1 MVSYEG
7 YILKSKFFELL
18 DKTVFVDREKIAKIK
33 DVIIDTDEWKITHLE
48 IELNKRATKQIV
60 GSNKEVR
67 NTLAISALEKGMA
80 CCSDAGVEIKV
91 SRGQLPIY
99 LRSP

>member
-1 MVSYEG
+1 
-7 YILKSKFFELL
+7 LKTKFYELL
-18 DKTVFVDREKIAKIK
+18 NKDVFVGGDKIAKIK

-48 IELNKRATKQIV
+48 IELNKKAAKQIV
-60 GSNKEVR
+60 GVNKEAR

-91 SRGQLPIY
+91 SKGQLPIY
-99 LRSP
+99 LRSA

>member
-1 MVSYEG
+1 LV
-7 YILKSKFFELL
+7 LKTKFYELL
-18 DKTVFVDREKIAKIK
+18 DKDVFVDGDKIAKIK

-48 IELNKRATKQIV
+48 IELNKKAAREIV
-60 GSNKEVR
+60 GVKKEVR

-91 SRGQLPIY
+91 SKGQLPIY
-99 LRSP
+99 LRSA

>member
-1 MVSYEG
+1 MKIKFYEL
-7 YILKSKFFELL
+7 I
-18 DKTVFVDREKIAKIK
+18 DKNVFIDNENIAQIK

-48 IELNKRATKQIV
+48 IELNKKAAKEIV
-60 GSNKEVR
+60 GVKKEVR

-91 SRGQLPIY
+91 SKGQLPIY
-99 LRSP
+99 LRST

>member
-1 MVSYEG
+1 M
-7 YILKSKFFELL
+7 KTKFYELL
-18 DKTVFVDREKIAKIK
+18 DKDVFVDGDKIAKIK

-48 IELNKRATKQIV
+48 IELNKKAAREIV
-60 GSNKEVR
+60 GVKKEVR

-91 SRGQLPIY
+91 SKGQLPIY
-99 LRSP
+99 LRSA

>member
-1 MVSYEG
+1 
-7 YILKSKFFELL
+7 LKVKFYDLL
-18 DKTVFVDREKIAKIK
+18 DKNVFVDDEKIAKIK

-48 IELNKRATKQIV
+48 IELNKKAANEIV
-60 GSNKEVR
+60 GVKKEVR

-91 SRGQLPIY
+91 SKGQLPIY
-99 LRSP
+99 LRST